1 MVTEAHNGVLNMKIL
16 FLLMLATGVSLLRLE
31 AAIGAE
37 PISAEKLA
45 EFYPASFE
53 ADAISEPGLSHL
65 EIPGWQLSST
75 TRMYKFG
82 SVEIT
87 YYATDDHVFQKKLD
101 KLRPDRYASESMERQ
116 GFPTILV
123 TKITNGEPVKI
134 LADLGG
140 EIVLIIDCYTCK
152 TRDEYFETLA
162 AFDLQGLAMLLE

>member
-1 MVTEAHNGVLNMKIL
+1 MRNLVW
-16 FLLMLATGVSLLRLE
+16 SLLILGVILLPLE
-31 AAIGAE
+31 GALGAE

-53 ADAISEPGLSHL
+53 EDALSQPGLSHL
-65 EIPGWQLSST
+65 NIPGWQLSST
-75 TRMYKFG
+75 TRIYKFG

-87 YYATDDHVFQKKLD
+87 YYSTDDHVFQKKLD
-101 KLRPDRYASESMERQ
+101 KIRPDRYASESMERQ

-123 TKITNGEPVKI
+123 TEIRNGEPVKI

-152 TRDEYFETLA
+152 TRDQYFETLA
-162 AFDLQGLAMLLE
+162 AFDLQGLAKLLE